1 MKTIQFPLNNA
12 KEYFDTVDDY
22 MSVVKQNIKNM
33 FLTNPGERVIRR
45 NKIGIPLGKI
55 FFENN
60 RDEALEILKSSLQDN
75 MRRYFP
81 SIKVD
86 YVIEINADANKDTNR
101 ISIEIKF
108 TDTNINVS
116 DILVLNNN

>member
-1 MKTIQFPLNNA
+1 MKTIQFPLNNT

-86 YVIEINADANKDTNR
+86 YVIEVNADANKDTNR

>member
-1 MKTIQFPLNNA
+1 MKTIKFPLNNT
-12 KEYFDTVDDY
+12 KEYFDTADDY
-22 MSVVKQNIKNM
+22 ISVVKQNIKNI

-45 NKIGIPLGKI
+45 NKIGVPLGKI

-81 SIKVD
+81 SIRVD
-86 YVIEINADANKDTNR
+86 YVKEIDIDANANTNT
-101 ISIEIKF
+101 ISIEIRF

-116 DILVLNNN
+116 DTVILNNN